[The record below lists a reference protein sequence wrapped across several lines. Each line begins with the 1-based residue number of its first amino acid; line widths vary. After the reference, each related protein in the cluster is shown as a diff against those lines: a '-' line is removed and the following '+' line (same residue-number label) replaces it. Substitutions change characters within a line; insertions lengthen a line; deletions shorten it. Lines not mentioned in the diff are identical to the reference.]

1 MKISRINRIKRIK
14 ISDRYLK
21 TKWYI
26 KVLVIILACVFII
39 MIAALIKFYF
49 DVNKESSITDNDSNI
64 IADFGTLDSNYVFY
78 RNKEGLAGV
87 KDANDRYIIEPCW
100 NNIFFL
106 SDGRFVVQKRD
117 NEELTM
123 AVIDSNENY
132 ITPFVFKDIVSIGTD
147 FLAAYFNSGNGFAL
161 LDTSGNYLSDKVW
174 TGYEYN
180 DTQKTV
186 SLTDKTGKY
195 SYRYE
200 NDILL
205 CTDISLKEKVENFDI
220 SYNSDD
226 YTLIHNITSDRIC
239 SVFQSACLYFSSMLS
254 GNTSIIS
261 EITDK
266 QFLDSLSGN
275 NLFNNCTIKAIN
287 NLKIDYSGNQSDD
300 YVVSAE
306 ITYDYIE
313 EDLHI
318 ENLKSLV
325 SLTFTD
331 DENHVIIL
339 KSINKEEL

>member
-1 MKISRINRIKRIK
+1 MKINRIK

-26 KVLVIILACVFII
+26 KALIITLTGVFII

-49 DVNKESSITDNDSNI
+49 DVNKESGSTDYGSSI

-78 RNKEGLAGV
+78 RNNEGLAGV
-87 KDANDRYIIEPCW
+87 MDANDRYIIKPCW

-106 SDGRFVVQKRD
+106 GEGRFVVQKKD
-117 NEELTM
+117 NEDLSM
-123 AVIDSNENY
+123 AVVDSNENY
-132 ITPFVFKDIVSIGTD
+132 ITPFIFKDIVSIGTD
-147 FLAAYFNSGNGFAL
+147 FLAAYFKSGNGFAL

-180 DTQKTV
+180 DIQKTV
-186 SLTDKTGKY
+186 SLTDNTGKY

-205 CTDISLKEKVENFDI
+205 CTDISLNEKVDAFDI
-220 SYNSDD
+220 SYYSDD
-226 YTLIHNITSDRIC
+226 CTLIQDISSDRIC

-254 GNTSIIS
+254 GDTRIIS

-266 QFLDSLSGN
+266 QFLDSLSGS
-275 NLFNNCTIKAIN
+275 NLFNNCTIKSIN
-287 NLKIDYSGNQSDD
+287 NLKIDYSGNQSDE
-300 YVVSAE
+300 YIVSAE
-306 ITYDYIE
+306 IIYDYIE

-331 DENHVIIL
+331 DENHVIVL